1 MRVVNTRSAQ
11 LIGHVLIA
19 RIYEALPLLCPR
31 RGQPMKIVA
40 FITEPKTVVG
50 ILEHL
55 GQPSEPPTI
64 APARGPPQ
72 EEFDLVDWEP

>member
-1 MRVVNTRSAQ
+1 M
-11 LIGHVLIA
+11 LIA

-31 RGQPMKIVA
+31 CGQPMKIIA
-40 FITEPKTVVG
+40 FITEPETVAG

-55 GQPSEPPTI
+55 GQPSEPPPI

-72 EEFDLVDWEP
+72 EEFDLVDWDPGWD